1 MMYSALLSYGFLY
14 LSVILLW
21 VPDCRKIPVWGFAL
35 LTSIVLGLIS
45 HQLDMIAIIPIILL
59 ALAAYYSQAERMHIL
74 VRVIAGIFVLIL
86 SIGLAAHQL
95 PGFHNLNVLDHVY
108 ISNNAIPFTLYLNFD
123 KTVVGIFILGF
134 GYQLI
139 STRKEWLQLFKQV
152 AVKAPIVILVVIVAA
167 FILGYVRFDPK
178 IPDSIFI
185 WAITNL
191 LFVCMA
197 EEAFFRGFI
206 QKNLSLMM
214 KKIRYGNYV
223 ALLIAA
229 ILFGLV
235 HYAGGAKYMILAT
248 VAGMG
253 YGWVYLTTKRI
264 EGSILT
270 HFGSNLIHF
279 LFFTYPALASAI

>member
-1 MMYSALLSYGFLY
+1 MPG
-14 LSVILLW
+14 
-21 VPDCRKIPVWGFAL
+21 CRKYPAWGLVL
-35 LTSIVLGLIS
+35 LISIILGLTS
-45 HQLDMIAIIPIILL
+45 HQLDIIAIIPIILL
-59 ALAAYYSQAERMHIL
+59 ALAAYYSQAERTHIL
-74 VRVIAGIFVLIL
+74 RRVIAGIFVIIL

-134 GYQLI
+134 GCQLI
-139 STRKEWLQLFKQV
+139 ASKKEWLQLFKQI
-152 AVKAPIVILVVIVAA
+152 ALKAPIVILVVIVAA
-167 FILGYVRFDPK
+167 FILGFVRFDPK

-185 WAITNL
+185 WAVTNL

-214 KKIRYGNYV
+214 KKIRYGNYL

-229 ILFGLV
+229 ILFGLA
-235 HYAGGAKYMILAT
+235 HYAGGIKYVILAT
-248 VAGMG
+248 VAGTG
-253 YGWVYLTTKRI
+253 YGWVYMTTKRI

-270 HFGSNLIHF
+270 HFGLNLTHF
-279 LFFTYPALASAI
+279 LFFTYPALAGVALAS